1 MDRNNERRTGA
12 EGRDL
17 VAGYK
22 TMLGALCLLA
32 LAACTGAGDGTRG
45 GALAADDWITPG
57 GDIGKSHYSALTDIN
72 RDNVARLGLAW
83 SADLGTSRGL
93 EATPVVIDGVMYT
106 AGVAGRV
113 YAFEA
118 ATGKALWRFEPPVDM
133 QVNRT
138 VCCDMVN
145 RGVAVARGKVY
156 VTALDGWMYALDAR
170 TGAVVW
176 KADTVVDRKRGDNST
191 GAPEVAGDVV
201 VIGNAGAEYDVRGAV
216 SAFDLETGKLAWRF
230 FVVPRDPKLGP
241 QDHPDLE
248 PALKSW
254 DRASRWDIGGGGAP
268 WDAINYDPETGLVLV
283 GTGNGAP
290 YATSKR
296 SPAGGD
302 NLYLGSIVALDAKT
316 GRLKWH
322 YQETPGDNWDFTSTS
337 PMILTRL
344 RVDGTERPVV
354 LHAPKN
360 GFLYV
365 LDRRDG
371 TLLRAH
377 PLVRMNWAD
386 GVDMKTGRPRLTPA
400 RSDYTDGPK
409 IVFPATPGARNWHPA
424 AFDPQSGLYIGTVQD
439 MGNAIYMTPGRKPL
453 QAKMLNN
460 DAALL
465 FTSDLL
471 AILPS
476 LPQPL
481 RGAIEAL
488 PEMQWVKENPGST
501 ELRAVDPLTGKTKW
515 SRRMAGWQDR
525 GGALA
530 TAGGLVFQ
538 GSIDGKLRAL
548 DKATGKLLRE
558 IDTGTAIM
566 AAPMTYKV
574 GGVQYVAVMAA
585 WGGGG
590 YPYVPPYSATYTRG
604 NQGRLLVF
612 RLDGGPVP
620 IPPALP
626 PLEPA
631 QPPPAQAA
639 GVTPATIAQ
648 GMALFMGNCALCHAN
663 QPRSITPDLRRM
675 SEGSHRAFR
684 QIVLEGL
691 LIANGM
697 PRWDDRLSP
706 ADADSIHAYL
716 IDLQGKTRAEE
727 LEKRRRGLP
736 LDTPGLTILS
746 NY

>member
-1 MDRNNERRTGA
+1 MKR
-12 EGRDL
+12 L
-17 VAGYK
+17 
-22 TMLGALCLLA
+22 LGVLCLA
-32 LAACTGAGDGTRG
+32 LASCAGPG
-45 GALAADDWITPG
+45 GSGSDLAAEDWVTPG
-57 GDIGKSHYSALTDIN
+57 GDVGKSHFSRLTDIN
-72 RDNVARLGLAW
+72 KDNVGRLGLAW
-83 SADLGTSRGL
+83 QAELGTGRGL

-106 AGVAGRV
+106 SGVAGRV
-113 YAFEA
+113 YAYDA
-118 ATGKALWRFEPPVDM
+118 ASGKELWHFEPVVDM

-145 RGVAVARGKVY
+145 RGVAVAKGKVY
-156 VTALDGWMYALDAR
+156 VSALDGMLYALDAR

-176 KADTVVDRKRGDNST
+176 KADAVEDHKRGDNST

-201 VIGNAGAEYDVRGAV
+201 VIGNAGAEYDVRGYV

-230 FVVPRDPKLGP
+230 HVVPRDPKLGP
-241 QDHPDLE
+241 QDNPDLE
-248 PALKSW
+248 PALKTW
-254 DRASRWDIGGGGAP
+254 DPDSRWDVGGGGAP

-283 GTGNGAP
+283 GTGNGGP
-290 YATSKR
+290 YATSRR
-296 SPAGGD
+296 SPKGGD

-322 YQETPGDNWDFTSTS
+322 YQETPGDNWDFTSTA
-337 PMILTRL
+337 PMILTTMDI
-344 RVDGTERPVV
+344 DGETRPVV

-360 GFLYV
+360 GFMYV

-371 TLLRAH
+371 KLLRANA
-377 PLVRMNWAD
+377 LVRMNWAD
-386 GVDMKTGRPRLTPA
+386 GVDMKTGRPNLTPE
-400 RSDYTDGPK
+400 RSDYTNGPK

-424 AFDPQSGLYIGTVQD
+424 AYDPETGLYIGSVQD
-439 MGNAIYMTPGRKPL
+439 MGNAIYMTPGQKPM

-460 DAALL
+460 DASLL
-465 FTSDLL
+465 FTSDLE

-476 LPQPL
+476 LPPVL
-481 RGAIEAL
+481 RDPIAAL
-488 PEMQWVKENPGST
+488 PEMAWVKENPGST

-515 SRRMAGWQDR
+515 AYKMAGWQDR

-538 GSIDGKLRAL
+538 GSIDGHLRAF
-548 DKATGKLLRE
+548 DKASGTLLKE
-558 IDTGTAIM
+558 IDTGTSIL

-590 YPYVPPYSATYTRG
+590 YPYVPPYSAAYKRG
-604 NQGRLLVF
+604 NQGRILVF
-612 RLDGGPVP
+612 RLDGGAVP
-620 IPPALP
+620 IPPELP
-626 PLEPA
+626 PLDVA
-631 QPPPAQAA
+631 PPAPKQAP

-648 GMALFMGNCALCHAN
+648 GSNLFMANCALCHSN

-675 SEGSHRAFR
+675 SEGTHAAFK

-691 LIANGM
+691 LLPNGM
-697 PRWDDRLSP
+697 PRWDDRLS
-706 ADADSIHAYL
+706 AQDVDAIHAYL
-716 IDLQGKTRAEE
+716 IDLQGQVRTEE
-727 LEKRRRGLP
+727 LEKRKRGLP

>member
-1 MDRNNERRTGA
+1 MKR
-12 EGRDL
+12 L
-17 VAGYK
+17 
-22 TMLGALCLLA
+22 LGVLCLGLGLA
-32 LAACTGAGDGTRG
+32 LASCAGQGENGSATQD
-45 GALAADDWITPG
+45 LAAENWITPG
-57 GDIGKSHYSALTDIN
+57 GDIGKSHFSRLTDIN
-72 RDNVARLGLAW
+72 RDNVDRLGLAW
-83 SADLGTSRGL
+83 QADLGTGRGL

-106 AGVAGRV
+106 SGVAGRV
-113 YAFEA
+113 YAYDA
-118 ATGKALWRFEPPVDM
+118 ASGAELWRFEPEIDM

-156 VTALDGWMYALDAR
+156 VSALDGMLYALDAK

-176 KADTVVDRKRGDNST
+176 QADAVEDHKRGDNST

-201 VIGNAGAEYDVRGAV
+201 VIGNAGAEYDVRGYV

-230 FVVPRDPKLGP
+230 YVVPRDPKLGP

-248 PALKSW
+248 PALKTW
-254 DRASRWDIGGGGAP
+254 DPNSRWDVGGGGAP

-283 GTGNGAP
+283 GTGNGGP
-290 YATSKR
+290 YATSRR

-322 YQETPGDNWDFTSTS
+322 YQETPGDNWDYTSTA
-337 PMILTRL
+337 PMILTTMTI
-344 RVDGTERPVV
+344 DGEARPVV

-360 GFLYV
+360 GFMYV

-371 TLLRAH
+371 QLLRANA
-377 PLVRMNWAD
+377 LVRMNWAD
-386 GVDMKTGRPRLTPA
+386 GVDMETGRPNLTPE

-409 IVFPATPGARNWHPA
+409 IIFPATPGARNWHPA
-424 AFDPQSGLYIGTVQD
+424 AYDPETGLYIGSVQD
-439 MGNAIYMTPGRKPL
+439 MGNAIYMTPGQKPM

-460 DAALL
+460 DASLL
-465 FTSDLL
+465 FTSDLE

-476 LPQPL
+476 LPPVL
-481 RGAIEAL
+481 RDPIAAL
-488 PEMQWVKENPGST
+488 PEMAWVKDNPGST
-501 ELRAVDPLTGKTKW
+501 ELRAIDPLTGKTKW
-515 SRRMAGWQDR
+515 AYKMAGWQDR

-538 GSIDGKLRAL
+538 GSIDGHLRVF
-548 DKATGKLLRE
+548 DKDSGKLLKE
-558 IDTGTAIM
+558 IDTGTSIL
-566 AAPMTYKV
+566 AAPMTYKA

-590 YPYVPPYSATYTRG
+590 YPYVPPYSAAYKRG
-604 NQGRLLVF
+604 NQGRILVF
-612 RLDGGPVP
+612 RLDGGAVP
-620 IPPALP
+620 LPPELP
-626 PLEPA
+626 PLDVA
-631 QPPPAQAA
+631 PPAPPQAP
-639 GVTPATIAQ
+639 GVTPQTVAQ
-648 GMALFMGNCALCHAN
+648 GMTLFMANCALCHSN

-675 SEGSHRAFR
+675 SEGTHAAFR

-691 LIANGM
+691 LLPNGM
-697 PRWDDRLSP
+697 PRWDDRLSEKDV
-706 ADADSIHAYL
+706 DAIHAYL
-716 IDLQGKTRAEE
+716 IDLQGQIREEE
-727 LEKRRRGLP
+727 LEKRKRGLP

>member
-1 MDRNNERRTGA
+1 MG
-12 EGRDL
+12 EGMKRF
-17 VAGYK
+17 
-22 TMLGALCLLA
+22 LGAFCLLA
-32 LAACTGAGDGTRG
+32 LASCSGTSGGDKAETG
-45 GALAADDWITPG
+45 LAADNWVTPG
-57 GDIGKSHYSALTDIN
+57 GDVGKSHFSTLKDIN
-72 RDNVARLGLAW
+72 RDNVGTLGLAW
-83 SADLGTSRGL
+83 QAELGTGRGL
-93 EATPVVIDGVMYT
+93 EATPVVIDGVLYT
-106 AGVAGRV
+106 SGVAGRV
-113 YAFEA
+113 YAYDGA
-118 ATGKALWRFEPPVDM
+118 SGKELWRFEPPVDM

-138 VCCDMVN
+138 ACCDMVN
-145 RGVAVARGKVY
+145 RGVSVARGKVY
-156 VTALDGWMYALDAR
+156 VVALDGWMYALDQKS
-170 TGAVVW
+170 GKVVW
-176 KADTVVDRKRGDNST
+176 KADTVVDRKRGDTST

-248 PALKSW
+248 PALKTW
-254 DRASRWDIGGGGAP
+254 DPNSRWDIGGGGAP

-283 GTGNGAP
+283 GTGNGGP

-296 SPAGGD
+296 SPSGGD
-302 NLYLGSIVALDAKT
+302 NLYIGSIVALDAKT

-322 YQETPGDNWDFTSTS
+322 YQETPGDNWDYTSTA

-344 RVDGTERPVV
+344 KVDGEERPVV

-371 TLLRAH
+371 KLLRAN
-377 PLVRMNWAD
+377 PIVRVNWAD
-386 GVDMKTGRPRLTPA
+386 GVDLKTGRPRLTPDKA
-400 RSDYTDGPK
+400 DYTNGPK
-409 IVFPATPGARNWHPA
+409 IVFPSTTGARNWHPA
-424 AFDPQSGLYIGTVQD
+424 AYDPESGLYIGSVQD
-439 MGNAIYMTPGRKPL
+439 MGNAIYMTPGQKPH

-465 FTSDLL
+465 FTSDLQ
-471 AILPS
+471 AILPG
-476 LPQPL
+476 LPPPL
-481 RGAIEAL
+481 RDAIAAR
-488 PEMQWVKENPGST
+488 PEMAWVKANPSGT
-501 ELRAVDPLTGKTKW
+501 ELRALDPLTGKTRWAYK
-515 SRRMAGWQDR
+515 MAGWQDR

-538 GSIDGKLRAL
+538 GSIDGHFRVF
-548 DKATGKLLRE
+548 DKASGKLLKE
-558 IDTGTAIM
+558 IDTGSSIL

-590 YPYVPPYSATYTRG
+590 YPYVPPYSAAYKRG
-604 NQGRLLVF
+604 NQGRILVF
-612 RLDGGPVP
+612 KLDGGPVP
-620 IPPALP
+620 IPPELPALQ
-626 PLEPA
+626 PA
-631 QPPPAQAA
+631 PAPPAQAA
-639 GVTPATIAQ
+639 GVTSQTIAQ
-648 GMALFMGNCALCHAN
+648 GMTLFMGNCALCHAN

-675 SEGSHRAFR
+675 SEGTHAAFR

-691 LIANGM
+691 LLPNGM
-697 PRWDDRLSP
+697 PRWDDRLN
-706 ADADSIHAYL
+706 AKDVDAIHAYL
-716 IDLQGKTRAEE
+716 IDLQGKTRADE
-727 LEKRRRGLP
+727 LEKQKRGLP